1 MEQIPLMSGEGN
13 TGGDSVY
20 LNPSLS
26 IITSDLV
33 EDKKNQTFL
42 STGKFGG

>member
-1 MEQIPLMSGEGN
+1 MEQTPLISGEGN

-26 IITSDLV
+26 IITSDWV

-42 STGKFGG
+42 SAGKFGG